1 MCIPSIHN
9 TCIMPSLQKLAHCNR
24 VTVVAL
30 TILCLDAERGSRTLI
45 FVQTKRSC
53 DRLDDI
59 LYDKV
64 LIDIC

>member
-1 MCIPSIHN
+1 
-9 TCIMPSLQKLAHCNR
+9 MPSLQKLAYYNR

-30 TILCLDAERGSRTLI
+30 TILCLDAEPGSRTLI

-64 LIDIC
+64 MISICWLNV